1 MLTKGLR
8 DEENERIN
16 NVLKQLTA
24 LTFVP
29 DNWNEHNAAQL
40 LQKLGL
46 SLDVLVTMSTQE
58 LNEYL
63 LKYHMDWANMELF
76 ADIVASL
83 SAKAGLE
90 PLKEKAVALYNF
102 IQQES
107 KMFSFE
113 IFAKIN
119 RLNK

>member
-29 DNWNEHNAAQL
+29 EGWNHADADVL

-46 SLDVLVTMSTQE
+46 SIDALTKIDANE
-58 LNEYL
+58 LNYYL
-63 LKYHMDWANMELF
+63 VRLHLDWANMEQF
-76 ADIVASL
+76 ADVLVSL
-83 SAKAGLE
+83 SSSAGLDS
-90 PLKEKAVALYNF
+90 LKPKAVALYNF

-113 IFAKIN
+113 IMGKVSK
-119 RLNK
+119 LQ

>member
-29 DNWNEHNAAQL
+29 EGWKNADADVL

-46 SLDVLVTMSTQE
+46 SIEALTKIDANE
-58 LNEYL
+58 LNHYL
-63 LKYHMDWANMELF
+63 VRFHLDWANMEQF
-76 ADIVASL
+76 ADVLARL
-83 SAKAGLE
+83 SASAGLE
-90 PLKEKAVALYNF
+90 GFKAKAVALYNF

-107 KMFSFE
+107 KMMSFG
-113 IFAKIN
+113 IMGKISK
-119 RLNK
+119 LQ

>member
-29 DNWNEHNAAQL
+29 EGWNNADADVL

-46 SLDVLVTMSTQE
+46 SIDALTKIDANE
-58 LNEYL
+58 LNHYL
-63 LKYHMDWANMELF
+63 VRFHLDWANMEQF
-76 ADIVASL
+76 ADVLALL
-83 SAKAGLE
+83 SANAGLE
-90 PLKEKAVALYNF
+90 GFKQKAVSLYNF

-107 KMFSFE
+107 KMMSFG
-113 IFAKIN
+113 IMGKISKLKN
-119 RLNK
+119 